1 MAYRNAEDVKKFQ
14 QLHSDIR
21 SDESSALVHVPI
33 ENKNFESIADA
44 PQMRENNYHYQDT
57 IQRLKERVNQL

>member
-21 SDESSALVHVPI
+21 SDKSSSLVYVPI
-33 ENKNFESIADA
+33 ESKNFESVAEVSQKRADHVY
-44 PQMRENNYHYQDT
+44 EYQDT
-57 IQRLKERVNQL
+57 I